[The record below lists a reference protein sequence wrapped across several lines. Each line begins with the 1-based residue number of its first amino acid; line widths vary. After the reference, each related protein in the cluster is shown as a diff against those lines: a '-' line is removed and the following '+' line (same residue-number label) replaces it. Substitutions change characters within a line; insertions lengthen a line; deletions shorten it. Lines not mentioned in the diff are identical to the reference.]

1 MAHFKTLKEHVY
13 DYIAEQISNG
23 TLKANSKISEQQV
36 CEHLNVSRT
45 PVREALGQL
54 ANEGYLINIPRKGF
68 TVNELS
74 RKKAEE
80 LYTIIGVLEGLAAVQ
95 AAPRL
100 TEDQIAEMTDLA
112 EQMEEAIKKEDYH
125 EYYVLQSR
133 FHDIFVEASG
143 NAELERIVNQI
154 KKTFMRQ
161 SYYITKQRK
170 DTVQILLTI
179 NSEHKKIAEY
189 LAKRDGRG
197 ASDYLQ
203 DVHWNIKY
211 ADLEVIEDDPARN
224 D

>member
-74 RKKAEE
+74 RQKAEE

-100 TEDQIAEMTDLA
+100 TDEQIADMKDLA
-112 EQMEEAIKKEDYH
+112 NRMEEAIKSEDYH

-143 NAELERIVNQI
+143 NAELERIINQI

-161 SYYITKQRK
+161 SYYITKQRR
-170 DTVQILLTI
+170 DTVEILLAI
-179 NSEHKKIAEY
+179 NNEHKNIAE
-189 LAKRDGRG
+189 LLGLRDGEG
-197 ASDYLQ
+197 AAEFLKN
-203 DVHWNIKY
+203 VHWNIKY
-211 ADLEVIEDDPARN
+211 ADLEVIEEDPVRE